1 MIDGNVR
8 DFIEKL
14 SYEDHYAIYNNEKYF
29 FNGCQA
35 HYSSNGKITSYR
47 LEVYNL
53 TKKKTIF
60 SVTSPTIGECIHS
73 FEDAQIWNG
82 KSFWEVEKEIEWVD
96 E

>member
-14 SYEDHYAIYNNEKYF
+14 SYEDHYVIYNKEKYF

-35 HYSSNGKITSYR
+35 HLDSNGKITSYR
-47 LEVYNL
+47 LEVYNI
-53 TKKKTIF
+53 TNGKTVF
-60 SVTSPTIGECIHS
+60 STSFPTINECVNNLENAH
-73 FEDAQIWNG
+73 IWNG
-82 KSFWEVEKEIEWVD
+82 KSFWEVEKEMRWVD

>member
-1 MIDGNVR
+1 MIGGNVR

-14 SYEDHYAIYNNEKYF
+14 SYEDHYVIYDDEKYF

-35 HYSSNGKITSYR
+35 HYSSSGKITSYR

-53 TKKKTIF
+53 AKRKTIF
-60 SVTSPTIGECIHS
+60 SITSPTISECIDR

-82 KSFWEVEKEIEWVD
+82 KSFWEVEKEMRWVD